1 MHLLLPLSTK
11 LISGDYNLLL
21 LDQLLKFPE
30 LKLIGCCNEL
40 NAGYVWV
47 FSDDVC
53 GIQEGMYG

>member
-1 MHLLLPLSTK
+1 M
-11 LISGDYNLLL
+11 LL